1 MNEPAGKIGLNIFG
15 SITASISHEIK
26 NRMAVINEHAGL
38 MEDHIHMAERG
49 GDINIERIMRSA
61 GKIKQQIALADEII
75 ANMNRFAHSIDKAS
89 QQISLHDAATLA
101 SALFQRTATAHEVTL
116 EARTP
121 QLPVTVET
129 SMFHLL
135 ALIWICLTSALPIAP
150 AKSTVTFACEKINDE
165 PRLIIEIDTT
175 ADKKLDEKMLDTA
188 KVIAN
193 EIKAEVNLDA
203 NQNNIVVTFI

>member
-49 GDINIERIMRSA
+49 GDINIERIKRSA

-89 QQISLHDAATLA
+89 QQILLHDAATLA
-101 SALFQRTATAHEVTL
+101 SALFQRTASAHEVTL
-116 EARTP
+116 DVRTP
-121 QLPVTVET
+121 QSPVAVET

-135 ALIWICLTSALPIAP
+135 ALIWICLKSALPIAP
-150 AKSTVTFACEKINDE
+150 AKSTITFACEKINDV
-165 PRLIIEIDTT
+165 PRLIVELDAS
-175 ADKKLDEKMLDTA
+175 ADKKLDEKMLVTA
-188 KVIAN
+188 KMIAN
-193 EIKAEVNLDA
+193 EIKAEVEPDA
-203 NQNNIVVTFI
+203 DQNNIVVAFL